1 MKIGELIKL
10 DKDINVKTFGG
21 NILKAKKGDRG
32 FITQD
37 GSIYLLD
44 GRAQNKIITTEIE
57 PRGIDYSSIAQ
68 LIFRRIN
75 IELDLGDLL
84 KDNDIE
90 PKDCIDLIESVIEDI
105 F

>member
-10 DKDINVKTFGG
+10 DKDIDIQTFGG
-21 NILKAKKGDRG
+21 NILKAQKGDSG
-32 FITQD
+32 VITQD

-57 PRGIDYSSIAQ
+57 PKGIDYSSIAQ

-75 IELDLGDLL
+75 IELDLGELL
-84 KDNDIE
+84 KDNDIDS
-90 PKDCIDLIESVIEDI
+90 KDCIDLIESVIEDI

>member
-10 DKDINVKTFGG
+10 DKDIDVKTFGG
-21 NILKAKKGDRG
+21 NILK
-32 FITQD
+32 
-37 GSIYLLD
+37 
-44 GRAQNKIITTEIE
+44 AQNKIITTEIE
-57 PRGIDYSSIAQ
+57 PKGIDHSSIAQ